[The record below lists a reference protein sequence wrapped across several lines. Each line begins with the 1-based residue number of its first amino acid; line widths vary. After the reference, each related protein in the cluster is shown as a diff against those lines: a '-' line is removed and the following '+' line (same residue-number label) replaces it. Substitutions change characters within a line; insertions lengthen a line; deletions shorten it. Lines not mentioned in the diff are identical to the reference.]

1 MEYYLH
7 LAGNAPIYAGRKA
20 FWKRHGEQMQPS
32 HTALAE
38 YRYLFARGRTLR
50 GRNSKGGIINMKVT
64 NIIALTLVVIGA
76 LNWGL
81 IGFFGYD
88 VVTALFHENLFWIAR
103 TIFALVGIAGLWCLT
118 FYHSVGQGTGR

>member
-1 MEYYLH
+1 MAYGEAVRQADAAKPRSSCRVQAAC
-7 LAGNAPIYAGRKA
+7 AGKSARKK
-20 FWKRHGEQMQPS
+20 FQ
-32 HTALAE
+32 
-38 YRYLFARGRTLR
+38 
-50 GRNSKGGIINMKVT
+50 KGGIINMKIT

-103 TIFALVGIAGLWCLT
+103 TIFALVGLAGIWCLT
-118 FYHSVGQGTGR
+118 FYHSVGQDTGR